1 MPRDTEADKLILDE
15 ANERFELIQSVD
27 KDNRD
32 NYKADL
38 QFVYSPGKQWPD
50 DVRETRAGWKE
61 LCLEFNQLKQFVAQ
75 VVNDQLQNRPGIRVH
90 PAAGDASDD
99 VAEIEQGMIRH
110 IEVDSKADDV

>member
-1 MPRDTEADKLILDE
+1 MTEDATIDKEIIEE

-50 DVRETRAGWKE
+50 DVRETRTGWKE

-75 VVNDQLQNRPGIRVH
+75 VP
-90 PAAGDASDD
+90 
-99 VAEIEQGMIRH
+99 
-110 IEVDSKADDV
+110 